1 MSLHCITTCSLITAL
16 TNILTNSDIH
26 FDNIVGNIDNQVPL
40 WEEQACSDENDADDV
55 RDAGP
60 ATNSDKYWQ
69 IFWQHSD
76 KYIDKIV
83 RNSVQM
89 RTLLMTSEMLWPAA
103 AASSRGQGLQSALE
117 QTFTKISC
125 SFFNIELSNKN
136 GKALKMRQYKNA
148 TKSPPLVKSK
158 SSLTSGN
165 SPSSLFIRLQQNPN
179 ESHALHRDGV

>member
-1 MSLHCITTCSLITAL
+1 
-16 TNILTNSDIH
+16 
-26 FDNIVGNIDNQVPL
+26 
-40 WEEQACSDENDADDV
+40 
-55 RDAGP
+55 
-60 ATNSDKYWQ
+60 
-69 IFWQHSD
+69 
-76 KYIDKIV
+76 
-83 RNSVQM
+83 
-89 RTLLMTSEMLWPAA
+89 MTSEMLWPAA
-103 AASSRGQGLQSALE
+103 AASSRGQGLQSALK

-125 SFFNIELSNKN
+125 SFFDIELSKKN